1 MKIKLIV
8 LLLVLKSV
16 NSFSQVNLAGSY
28 GLDPVVQIFL
38 ETIHAYQGPPIQE
51 LPLNIARQA
60 MEDLQKEVS
69 VNQYVFIEHK
79 SIPFLDRELNIKII
93 RPKKRKR
100 KRLPVVVYFHG
111 GGWILNSFST
121 HKRLLS
127 DIALK
132 AEVAVVFVEYS
143 RAPEVKY
150 PIANEEGYAT
160 LLWLEKEGKKNKLDS
175 SNIIVCGD
183 SVGGNMATVVA
194 MMAKNKKSP
203 NLLAQILLYPVTNA
217 NFNTQSY
224 EKFSKGHY
232 LSRDA
237 MIWFWNSYA
246 PQMEL
251 RNLPTVSPLKAT
263 KEELKGL
270 PRALIITA
278 ENDVLRDE
286 GESYAKKL
294 REANVPVISTRY
306 GGTIHDF
313 IVLNALKETEASKAA
328 LNQIC
333 TFLKNTFSKKR
344 DK

>member
-1 MKIKLIV
+1 
-8 LLLVLKSV
+8 
-16 NSFSQVNLAGSY
+16 
-28 GLDPVVQIFL
+28 
-38 ETIHAYQGPPIQE
+38 
-51 LPLNIARQA
+51 
-60 MEDLQKEVS
+60 
-69 VNQYVFIEHK
+69 
-79 SIPFLDRELNIKII
+79 
-93 RPKKRKR
+93 
-100 KRLPVVVYFHG
+100 
-111 GGWILNSFST
+111 
-121 HKRLLS
+121 
-127 DIALK
+127 
-132 AEVAVVFVEYS
+132 
-143 RAPEVKY
+143 
-150 PIANEEGYAT
+150 
-160 LLWLEKEGKKNKLDS
+160 
-175 SNIIVCGD
+175 
-183 SVGGNMATVVA
+183 
-194 MMAKNKKSP
+194 MMAKNKQGP
-203 NLLAQILLYPVTNA
+203 DVLAQILLYPVTNA

-246 PQMEL
+246 PQKEL

-263 KEELKGL
+263 KEELEGL
-270 PRALIITA
+270 PKTLIITA

-294 REANVPVISTRY
+294 REANVPVISNRY